1 MINYK
6 MKGSINSVETFGLL
20 DGPGIRYVL
29 FFNGCLLRCKFCH
42 NPEMFTIKEKNVTV
56 KECVDKILRFK
67 PYFNNSGGVT
77 LSGGEPL
84 LQVDFLIELCKALK
98 NENIHITLDTAGVGI
113 GKYEE
118 VLSLVDLVILDIKHL
133 TREGYQDITGHSI
146 DEFNKFVMALTKSNK
161 DVWIRQVVVPLVH
174 DNQEYMLMLQK
185 YLGTLKNIKKV
196 EFLPYHKIGDSKY
209 DDLGIINPYKDKEA
223 MDAKR
228 CEELYNKYIK
238 DNLTF

>member
-42 NPEMFTIKEKNVTV
+42 NPEMFTLKENNVTV

-67 PYFNNSGGVT
+67 PYFNNGGGIT

-98 NENIHITLDTAGVGI
+98 KENIHIALDTAGVGI
-113 GKYEE
+113 GKYEDI
-118 VLSLVDLVILDIKHL
+118 LALVDLVILDIKHL
-133 TREGYQDITGHSI
+133 TWEGYQDITGHSI
-146 DEFNKFVMALTKSNK
+146 DEFKKFVEVLTKSNK
-161 DVWIRQVVVPLVH
+161 DTWIRQVVVPNVH
-174 DNQEYMLMLQK
+174 DNQKYMLMLQK

-209 DDLGIINPYKDKEA
+209 EALGIVNPYKYKEA